1 VGEGALALEGA
12 RRPGTVPQVLAVGT
26 GQVLAFGSTMYLSAV
41 IAAPLGR
48 ELGVTL
54 PLFFAGYSVA
64 LGVMALIGPAI
75 GRRIDRHG
83 GRQVLVLSNL
93 MLCAGLCALAAA
105 QGVASLFAAWAFL
118 GLGMGLG
125 QYDAAFA
132 ALVHQHGRRA
142 APMIVGVTL
151 IGGFA
156 STVAWPLSAWWVEAL
171 GWRHCCLVWAGLH
184 LVLGLPL
191 HLRWLGGASAAGEMA
206 APGPPLARTADHEG
220 TLALPPAPQ
229 AAEVQVERPAGDLR
243 LVTTFAACTAF
254 VTSAIAVHL
263 PGLLLAAGSS
273 PAQVLWA
280 GVLLGPAQVA
290 ARLAEYG
297 LAQRHGVHPLLT
309 ARVAAGLHPV
319 ACGVLG
325 VLAALGGLT
334 VAGAAFAVLHG
345 AGAGMIS
352 VARGVLPLALF
363 GPVGYGAVTGH
374 IARMARAMQALAP
387 FAYAVVLES
396 AGVAAALAVSGGLS
410 AVALL
415 ALLRLRR

>member
-1 VGEGALALEGA
+1 VVEHISDRVAVMYLGRIVEIAPAQGLCTPARASLHRGA
-12 RRPGTVPQVLAVGT
+12 AVGR
-26 GQVLAFGSTMYLSAV
+26 ADPRPDASSASAS
-41 IAAPLGR
+41 AA
-48 ELGVTL
+48 
-54 PLFFAGYSVA
+54 
-64 LGVMALIGPAI
+64 
-75 GRRIDRHG
+75 
-83 GRQVLVLSNL
+83 
-93 MLCAGLCALAAA
+93 
-105 QGVASLFAAWAFL
+105 
-118 GLGMGLG
+118 
-125 QYDAAFA
+125 
-132 ALVHQHGRRA
+132 GRRA
-142 APMIVGVTL
+142 QPDQPAAGLPL
-151 IGGFA
+151 PHPLPDA

-191 HLRWLGGASAAGEMA
+191 HMRWLGGAAAVGEALEPGA
-206 APGPPLARTADHEG
+206 APM
-220 TLALPPAPQ
+220 PPADDEG
-229 AAEVQVERPAGDLR
+229 AATLTPVSQGATAGGERPAGDLR
-243 LVTTFAACTAF
+243 LVTVFAACTAF

-263 PGLLLAAGSS
+263 PGLLLAAGST
-273 PAQVLWA
+273 PGQVLLA

-309 ARVAAGLHPV
+309 ARVASGLHPA
-319 ACGVLG
+319 ACGALG
-325 VLAALGGLT
+325 ALAALGGLPA
-334 VAGAAFAVLHG
+334 AGVAFAVLHG

-374 IARMARAMQALAP
+374 IARAARAMQALAP

-396 AGVAAALAVSGGLS
+396 AGVAAALGLSGGLS

>member
-1 VGEGALALEGA
+1 M
-12 RRPGTVPQVLAVGT
+12 LAVGT

-54 PLFFAGYSVA
+54 PLFFAGYSLA

-93 MLCAGLCALAAA
+93 VLCAGLCALAAA
-105 QGVASLFAAWAFL
+105 QGVASLFAAWALL

-132 ALVHQHGRRA
+132 ALVHRHGRRA

-191 HLRWLGGASAAGEMA
+191 HMRWLGGAAAVGEALEPGA
-206 APGPPLARTADHEG
+206 APM
-220 TLALPPAPQ
+220 PPADDEG
-229 AAEVQVERPAGDLR
+229 AATLTPVSQGATAGGERPAGDLR
-243 LVTTFAACTAF
+243 LVTVFAACTAF

-263 PGLLLAAGSS
+263 PGLLLAAGST
-273 PAQVLWA
+273 PGQVLLA

-309 ARVAAGLHPV
+309 ARVASGLHPA
-319 ACGVLG
+319 ACGALG
-325 VLAALGGLT
+325 ALAAWGGLPA
-334 VAGAAFAVLHG
+334 AGVAFAVLHG

-374 IARMARAMQALAP
+374 IARAARAMQALAP

-396 AGVAAALAVSGGLS
+396 AGVAAALGLSGGLS